1 MMMRARGNTR
11 RGGRGNNTRRNRRER
26 DSSIAPRDGAMTAS
40 SDAPPRGAADDGEK
54 VLLLAGVADKP
65 RRKRSYYRR
74 LVEGDA
80 ISFRLFGAMAFLAI
94 GAVAAVLNVTV
105 ERVEDAPLSHNW
117 IQNLAASGDPHASV
131 HVAAGARES
140 AADDSVVAVTRAA
153 RLSMARDAGARE
165 EAKRPR
171 GPEVD
176 QARGANIEAGGRR
189 PAPRGAAARV
199 GHTVEP
205 TCSFRPHLTDDD
217 IFACDEVL
225 FNDASLGSK
234 EADPANPE
242 HAPPWPIKN
251 TNPKV
256 NSRSY
261 LRQEDNRCRR
271 ANTVDFDAGEH
282 DRPYTL
288 PHAGR
293 EKSFTAASAR
303 QEFQREAR
311 EAAVAQRTQMRAQAE
326 AAAATGAAKPEE
338 AAIGASAPEVTPEAV
353 HEQAKPREASQ
364 PQAAA
369 AAAAAELAAS
379 AAKNAAAAAELA
391 ASAAATAASAAS
403 NVSSLVLASLGSS
416 ESVYEDNRA
425 FMYAFVHLHKCGG
438 TFMDARLRELA
449 ALHREALGGNAALGA
464 RGDDLQTRFSDY
476 PLMDLPTPETRH
488 YAAWRFRNREPKA
501 FYSGDSLKRRYLNGE
516 RAFIKSSEAMGFCDN
531 VDAPCVYLTVL
542 REPVARFMSYY
553 SYICLLGAEGHE
565 HWPKEWVRDGRCSL
579 NPLDFYEQIVNG
591 GFSMIDLLAPGG
603 DTTGKTRCRVEAAKR
618 NLESKCMR
626 FALLERINHGMKMMR
641 ETMPDLAAIG
651 LPPLGYDP
659 LLTPADRGQNGSEH
673 RLSPAAKQ
681 RLDNYKKDEN
691 MMGKLR
697 ELLKDDVEVYEFAK
711 SRYDKQWT
719 EPLHTC

>member
-1 MMMRARGNTR
+1 V
-11 RGGRGNNTRRNRRER
+11 
-26 DSSIAPRDGAMTAS
+26 PRDGAMTAS

-80 ISFRLFGAMAFLAI
+80 ISLRLFGAMAFLAI
-94 GAVAAVLNVTV
+94 GAVAALLNVTV
-105 ERVEDAPLSHNW
+105 ERVEDAPMSHNW

-165 EAKRPR
+165 EAERPR

-176 QARGANIEAGGRR
+176 QARGAKIETGRR
-189 PAPRGAAARV
+189 LPAQRDAAARQS
-199 GHTVEP
+199 HTVEP

-217 IFACDEVL
+217 VFACTKVL
-225 FNDASLGSK
+225 FNNPSLGSK
-234 EADPANPE
+234 EADPANPD
-242 HAPPWPIKN
+242 HAPPWPINN
-251 TNPKV
+251 TNPKA
-256 NSRSY
+256 STPTD
-261 LRQEDNRCRR
+261 LRQEENRCRR
-271 ANTVDFDAGEH
+271 SNTVDFDAGEH

-293 EKSFTAASAR
+293 EKSFTAAAAR

-311 EAAVAQRTQMRAQAE
+311 EAAVAQRKQMRANARARAQAE
-326 AAAATGAAKPEE
+326 AAATTGAAKPEE
-338 AAIGASAPEVTPEAV
+338 AATGASAPEVTPEAA
-353 HEQAKPREASQ
+353 HEQANPWEASQPQAAGAVGASQ

-403 NVSSLVLASLGSS
+403 NVSSLVLAGLGSS

-438 TFMDARLRELA
+438 TFIDARLRELA
-449 ALHREALGGNAALGA
+449 APLRSALGGAPALA
-464 RGDDLQTRFSDY
+464 TRGDELQTRFSNY
-476 PLMDLPTPETRH
+476 PLMDLLTPETRH

-516 RAFIKSSEAMGFCDN
+516 RAFVKSSEAMGFCDN

-565 HWPKEWVRDGRCSL
+565 HWPEEWVRDGRCSL
-579 NPLDFYEQIVNG
+579 NPLDFYEQIAKG

-603 DTTGKTRCRVEAAKR
+603 DTSGKTRCRVEAAKR

-651 LPPLGYDP
+651 LPPVGYDP
-659 LLTPADRGQNGSEH
+659 LLAPTDRGQNGSGD

-697 ELLKDDVEVYEFAK
+697 ELLKDDVEVYEFAV